1 MTTSASSIHKTGM
14 HYKKDD
20 VPLSLIFEEDL
31 TSTTVKGLQRQC
43 MEALDKAG
51 DAARVVADIGKVEMI
66 DSQGLN
72 FLLGLYQ
79 DAHAH
84 NRQFKVTGASP
95 ANERLFSFV
104 NLRDRFGM
112 A

>member
-1 MTTSASSIHKTGM
+1 M
-14 HYKKDD
+14 HYRKDD
-20 VPLSLIFEEDL
+20 VTLNLAFEEDL
-31 TSTTVKGLQRQC
+31 TSTTVRHLQKQC
-43 MEALDKAG
+43 LEALDKAG
-51 DAARVVADIGKVEMI
+51 DAARVVADISMVEMI

-79 DAHAH
+79 DAHEH
-84 NRQFKVTGASP
+84 SRQFKVTGASP